1 MTQNRNLSAL
11 SSAGVSVWLDDLSR
25 DRLTSGNLQ
34 QLIDTRSVV
43 GVTTNPSIFQHAI
56 SHGQAYSR
64 QLAELAERG
73 ADAESAIR
81 AVITDD
87 VRAACDVLRPQWEA
101 SRGVDGR
108 VSIEVDPRLANDTEA
123 TVGQAVELWK
133 TVDRPNL
140 FIKIPATTAGMPAI
154 TATVAEGISVNVTLI
169 FSVERHRQAMDA
181 YLAGLEAAQH
191 AGRDLTGIHSVAS
204 LFVSRVDTEIDRRLE
219 AIGTDAAMALRGQ
232 AAIANARLAYAAYQ
246 DVFEAGTRYAALSY
260 AGAHVQ
266 RPLWAS
272 TGVKN
277 PGYPDTR
284 YVTELIAP
292 HTVSTIP
299 EHTLEAF
306 ADHGVIVADSITGT
320 ITDAQAVLD
329 DVSAVGVDLADVF
342 SVLENDGVAKFA
354 ASWRQLLDAYPT
366 SAGGRRKCA
375 GQGRAGPVTTHAPT
389 IGELQARRPFPA
401 RLGPKGALALQV
413 GDDNRSQDDRHDVH
427 RRVLR
432 VLLHRR
438 ADGAVHPYRTGRAG
452 PAIPVQ
458 RAVQP
463 AVHHARHGD
472 AAVLRHPNRVR
483 VRQPGAAAADRRP
496 RRCVPRLNALSFWL
510 FLFGALI
517 ALGGFRRTRWD
528 RPTSAGPPT
537 PRCRMR
543 STPRARAGIC
553 GSWV

>member
-1 MTQNRNLSAL
+1 MNEPRKMTPNPNLAALSA
-11 SSAGVSVWLDDLSR
+11 AGVSVWLDDLSR

-56 SHGQAYSR
+56 SHGHAYTR
-64 QLAELAERG
+64 QLTQLAESG

-81 AVITDD
+81 TVITDD

-108 VSIEVDPRLANDTEA
+108 VSIEVDPRLADDTEA
-123 TVGQAVELWK
+123 TVSQAAELWK
-133 TVDRPNL
+133 IIDRPNL
-140 FIKIPATTAGMPAI
+140 FIKIPATTAGMRAI

-181 YLAGLEAAQH
+181 YLAGLEAAQQ

-204 LFVSRVDTEIDRRLE
+204 LFVSRIDSEIDQRLE
-219 AIGTDAAMALRGQ
+219 AIGTDAAMALRGR

-277 PGYPDTR
+277 PAYPDTM

-299 EHTLEAF
+299 ERTLEAL
-306 ADHGVIVADSITGT
+306 ADHGVIVGDSITGT
-320 ITDAQAVLD
+320 AVDAQTVLD
-329 DVSAVGVDLADVF
+329 HVSAVGVSLEDVF
-342 SVLENDGVAKFA
+342 RVLENDGVAKFA

-366 SAGGRRKCA
+366 SAETA
-375 GQGRAGPVTTHAPT
+375 ENTQGR
-389 IGELQARRPFPA
+389 GEP
-401 RLGPKGALALQV
+401 
-413 GDDNRSQDDRHDVH
+413 DR
-427 RRVLR
+427 
-432 VLLHRR
+432 
-438 ADGAVHPYRTGRAG
+438 
-452 PAIPVQ
+452 
-458 RAVQP
+458 
-463 AVHHARHGD
+463 
-472 AAVLRHPNRVR
+472 
-483 VRQPGAAAADRRP
+483 
-496 RRCVPRLNALSFWL
+496 
-510 FLFGALI
+510 
-517 ALGGFRRTRWD
+517 
-528 RPTSAGPPT
+528 
-537 PRCRMR
+537 
-543 STPRARAGIC
+543 
-553 GSWV
+553 